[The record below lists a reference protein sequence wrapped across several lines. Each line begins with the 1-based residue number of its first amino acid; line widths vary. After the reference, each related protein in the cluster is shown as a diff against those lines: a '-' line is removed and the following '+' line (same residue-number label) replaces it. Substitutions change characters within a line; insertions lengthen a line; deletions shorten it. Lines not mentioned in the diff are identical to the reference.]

1 MVNFFGSKTDFNAT
15 DEKEF
20 DKLLLNIG
28 LTYLNKHKQ
37 KIRKELATEFISYE
51 YKSSNNDLV
60 HINCEKYYIKN
71 YNEFYDITENNIK
84 VLNLKEFKEGFF
96 YIIEFTRLLDGSNS
110 GYKRLNIFMF
120 RLESK
125 IESDTSTKF
134 IFSEDLYVLIK
145 AKIDEIIRNL

>member
-1 MVNFFGSKTDFNAT
+1 M
-15 DEKEF
+15 
-20 DKLLLNIG
+20 
-28 LTYLNKHKQ
+28 NKHKQ

-96 YIIEFTRLLDGSNS
+96 YIIKFVRLLDGSNY
-110 GYKRLNIFMF
+110 GYKTLNIFMF

-125 IESDTSTKF
+125 IDSDTSTKF